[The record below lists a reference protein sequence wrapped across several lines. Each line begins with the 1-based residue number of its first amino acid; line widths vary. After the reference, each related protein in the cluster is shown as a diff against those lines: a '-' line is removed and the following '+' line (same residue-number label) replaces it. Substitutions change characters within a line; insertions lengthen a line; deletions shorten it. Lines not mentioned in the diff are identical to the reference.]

1 MPFIELPIVWVVL
14 LDAVAWT
21 FFHLAISFWT
31 VRISFNWFVRHER
44 LFHTFRFERQG
55 DLWQQFFRVKRW
67 KQLIPDGTMFIKNG
81 YNKQS
86 LHGNDLSSL
95 DEFIIESRRAE
106 LTHWLSII
114 PAALFFLWNPLWASW
129 LNVAY
134 AVLFNGPIII
144 AQRYNRPRLER
155 LVARKRN
162 KPQAESFIR

>member
-1 MPFIELPIVWVVL
+1 MPLIELPIVWIVS
-14 LDAVAWT
+14 LDAVAWA
-21 FFHLAISFWT
+21 FFHLTISFCT
-31 VRISFNWFVRHER
+31 VRISYNWFVRHEQ
-44 LFHTFRFERQG
+44 LFQPFRFERRG
-55 DLWQQFFRVKRW
+55 ELWQQLFRVKRW

-86 LHGNDLSSL
+86 LHGNDPASL

-106 LTHWLSII
+106 LTHWVSII

-134 AVLFNGPIII
+134 AILFNGPIII

-155 LVARKRN
+155 LVFRKQN
-162 KPQAESFIR
+162 KP